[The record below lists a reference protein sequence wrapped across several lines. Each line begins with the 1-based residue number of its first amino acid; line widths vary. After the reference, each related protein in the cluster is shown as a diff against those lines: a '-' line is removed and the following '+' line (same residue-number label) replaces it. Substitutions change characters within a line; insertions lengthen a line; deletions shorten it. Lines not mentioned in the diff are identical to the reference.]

1 MEFKNKV
8 IVGDCLDVLKEIPD
22 NYFDSVVTDAP
33 YGLSQEPDIYEV
45 LAKWLNGED
54 YKHRGGGFMGKT
66 WDSFVPGPSVWKE
79 VYRVLRP
86 GGHLL
91 CFAGTRTEDL
101 MSIAIRMAGFERRDE
116 IEWLYMS
123 GFPKAMDVGKQFDK
137 RKGFS
142 MGGFDTR
149 ELGQFIK
156 TYREKAGIS
165 RQDASEKVTGRRT
178 GAFWNWEN
186 DYCIPEPELWPKI
199 KKAINAPDSKW
210 DEMFERAEREKIGE
224 YKYSRKGEG
233 TWDTEVQG
241 GIFKA
246 QERTVDITLPAT
258 KLAKKWDGW
267 KAGTLKPAHEP
278 VLMFRK
284 PLEKN
289 VCYNV
294 EKWGT
299 GALNIDGCSI
309 PMGENEDTRRNS
321 KGGEWREGSNTFKI
335 RERHADDFPKR
346 DGRFP
351 ANCITLEDDQFYS
364 KYFNITPKELSKKA
378 SKKDRNSDWQGNQID
393 ETNKH
398 PTVKPVPLM
407 EWLIKLVTQ
416 PGGIVLDPFCGSG
429 STLVA
434 AKKNGFNY
442 VGIDLNEE
450 YVEIAQKRLGE

>member
-1 MEFKNKV
+1 
-8 IVGDCLDVLKEIPD
+8 
-22 NYFDSVVTDAP
+22 
-33 YGLSQEPDIYEV
+33 
-45 LAKWLNGED
+45 
-54 YKHRGGGFMGKT
+54 
-66 WDSFVPGPSVWKE
+66 
-79 VYRVLRP
+79 
-86 GGHLL
+86 
-91 CFAGTRTEDL
+91 

-137 RKGFS
+137 VAVKKDMFEPFAKHLREQRKKKGLTTTDVAKYFPS
-142 MGGFDTR
+142 KTGG
-149 ELGQFIK
+149 L
-156 TYREKAGIS
+156 
-165 RQDASEKVTGRRT
+165 TGCVS
-178 GAFWNWEN
+178 NWEN
-186 DYCIPEPELWPKI
+186 AKNVPTLEQWKI
-199 KKAINAPDSKW
+199 LKPLLDLS
-210 DEMFERAEREKIGE
+210 DEFTPLIERVEAEREKIGE

-267 KAGTLKPAHEP
+267 KVGTLKPAHEP
-278 VLMFRK
+278 ILMFRK

-289 VCYNV
+289 ACYNI

-299 GALNIDGCSI
+299 GALNIDRTRI
-309 PMGENEDTRRNS
+309 PYDETSVGVPE
-321 KGGEWREGSNTFKI
+321 K
-335 RERHADDFPKR
+335 
-346 DGRFP
+346 GRFP
-351 ANCITLEDDQFYS
+351 ANCITLEEGQFYS

-378 SKKDRNSDWQGNQID
+378 SKKDRNSDWQGKPID
-393 ETNKH
+393 LEPKNNMRVNAPRKNEEAKHATKHPNHH

-450 YVEIAQKRLGE
+450 YVEIAKKRLGE